1 MKPAL
6 PICIPSLPDTTA
18 SPALWRQIAPIL
30 NAVHRSTGKL
40 TLEIAVAQRQAS
52 KNQWNLLWQY
62 LIERQILSIGS
73 EVLSLQKP
81 VFAHPIAPRSS
92 EIPPKIPPNQFE
104 PLPLLKQVETKRVK
118 TKKVRTKKV
127 RTIATP
133 QPKPVKSPRP
143 INPCKNKAAKVAKP
157 KRKKKRK
164 PRTLTYFAA
173 LRATLIRLR
182 VFLWFCGFVAFSAPL
197 CPRAKQGLP
206 LRDRPRGE
214 RIKALLSY
222 RTTGGFASLKVYL
235 PSSKTRYKMG
245 TNTKQFLLEWCNAR
259 REASPALLKA
269 NRLKGLNN
277 RLISPEQLNQ
287 ALSDKWRDTAVIAAK
302 LTDIT
307 GIKFTP
313 THVSKI
319 LSNRLRAGEVF
330 QHSIGNHDVVYYS
343 RIQATEFESE
353 WITQEAAYQIA
364 LSRGCTAAKNT
375 FRKHHRFD
383 YSVYGLEFREEVPE
397 SENRFMRWRDIQS

>member
-1 MKPAL
+1 MKPTL
-6 PICIPSLPDTTA
+6 PICIPSLPDTTT

-30 NAVHRSTGKL
+30 QA
-40 TLEIAVAQRQAS
+40 IAEREKRNEDLYPSERTAYNSLSFAQYQAT
-52 KNQWNLLWQY
+52 KKQWLSLWQY
-62 LIERQILSIGS
+62 LLDRQVLQIGDVAAPPP
-73 EVLSLQKP
+73 EKP
-81 VFAHPIAPRSS
+81 
-92 EIPPKIPPNQFE
+92 
-104 PLPLLKQVETKRVK
+104 KRD
-118 TKKVRTKKV
+118 
-127 RTIATP
+127 
-133 QPKPVKSPRP
+133 RP
-143 INPCKNKAAKVAKP
+143 INPRKNKAAKVAKP

-164 PRTLTYFAA
+164 PRTLTYLAA

-182 VFLWFCGFVAFSAPL
+182 VFLWFCGFVAYSAPL

-222 RTTGGFASLKVYL
+222 KTTGGFASLKVYM
-235 PSSKTRYKMG
+235 PSSKTRYKME
-245 TNTKQFLLEWCNAR
+245 TNVKRLLLDWCNER
-259 REASPALLKA
+259 RETSEAQLKA

-287 ALSDKWRDTAVIAAK
+287 SLSDKWRDTAVIAAK
-302 LTDIT
+302 LTEIM

-383 YSVYGLEFREEVPE
+383 YSVYGLEFRENVPE